1 MRRAYRGGGQG
12 VPPATIR
19 TLAQRVHD
27 ELWPDL
33 TLLLDVAP
41 EVGLARA
48 GRRGAADRFERERLE
63 FFERVRAVYLELARE
78 APGRIAVIDAA
89 RPATDV
95 ARAVEARVGRLLTEH
110 AK

>member
-1 MRRAYRGGGQG
+1 MTVATSGTGQ
-12 VPPATIR
+12 
-19 TLAQRVHD
+19 VHG

-41 EVGLARA
+41 AVGLARA
-48 GRRGAADRFERERLE
+48 GRRGTADRFERERLE

-78 APGRIAVIDAA
+78 SPGRIAVIDAG
-89 RPATDV
+89 RPAADV
-95 ARAVEARVGRLLTEH
+95 SRAVEARVGALLTEH